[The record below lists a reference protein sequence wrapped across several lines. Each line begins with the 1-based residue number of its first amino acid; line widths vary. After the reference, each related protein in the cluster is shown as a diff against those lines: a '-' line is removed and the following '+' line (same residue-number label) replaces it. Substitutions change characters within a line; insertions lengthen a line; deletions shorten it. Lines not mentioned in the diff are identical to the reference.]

1 MTVADIKAAIAQ
13 LPEPELLELAE
24 WLDEI
29 RNRAWDAEMERDFSS
44 GGRGIRLLEEAEED
58 LRAGRVKPMEE
69 FLAEAKARRHPQ
81 SKSDS

>member
-13 LPEPELLELAE
+13 LPEPELLKLAD
-24 WLDEI
+24 WLDEM

-69 FLAEAKARRHPQ
+69 FLAEAKARRRPQ